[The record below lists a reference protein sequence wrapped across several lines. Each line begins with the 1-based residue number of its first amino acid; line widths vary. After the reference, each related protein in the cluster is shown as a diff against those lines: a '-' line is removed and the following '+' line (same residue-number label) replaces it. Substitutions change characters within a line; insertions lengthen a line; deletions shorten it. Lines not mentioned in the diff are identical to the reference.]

1 MDSSDDQELFNV
13 LLDIPEP
20 EPLPFQEPVDLNFN
34 MLEPIAS
41 ISPTPIIPTQ
51 PQPQVD
57 SISPGVLTSTVLLTP
72 SSSAWPPLLS
82 SSTPKKRKRAARSK
96 KPKDMPKRPLS
107 GYNIFFKDER
117 RRILKAI
124 PTPGGSNNN
133 GGESSSDEEGPS
145 ATSALSATSTRLPHG
160 KIGFRSLAK
169 TIAKR
174 WKELP
179 PTEVER
185 YKMLASRET
194 ERYKL
199 QMKEYSDRKARE
211 KMEAVDQQ
219 TEGNQPGLKKMRSG
233 LPGIPTTF
241 KNFKSGIPT
250 TFNKSNSLAS
260 AFASRPKESSGGNS
274 KKSLVPDRSAY
285 NNYLA
290 SVARASS
297 RSSTI

>member
-1 MDSSDDQELFNV
+1 MASSDDQQLFNA
-13 LLDIPEP
+13 LMSIA
-20 EPLPFQEPVDLNFN
+20 EPLPFEESVDLNFN
-34 MLEPIAS
+34 LLEPIPS
-41 ISPTPIIPTQ
+41 ITPTPMIPAQLQ
-51 PQPQVD
+51 PRLAPK
-57 SISPGVLTSTVLLTP
+57 SSGVLPSALPLAPNSSARP
-72 SSSAWPPLLS
+72 SSLP
-82 SSTPKKRKRAARSK
+82 SSTQKKRKRAARSK

-107 GYNIFFKDER
+107 AYNIFFKDER

-124 PTPGGSNNN
+124 PTPGGSNTNDD
-133 GGESSSDEEGPS
+133 ESSSDEEGPS
-145 ATSALSATSTRLPHG
+145 ATSAFSATSTRLPHG

-179 PTEVER
+179 STEVER
-185 YKMLASRET
+185 YKMLASRES

-199 QMKEYSDRKARE
+199 EMKEYNDKKARE
-211 KMEAVDQQ
+211 KMEAIVEQV
-219 TEGNQPGLKKMRSG
+219 EGNQLGLKKMKSG

-250 TFNKSNSLAS
+250 GFNNRNSLAG
-260 AFASRPKESSGGNS
+260 AFALRPNAISGGNS

-285 NNYLA
+285 NDYLA

-297 RSSTI
+297 MSRS